1 MGRFKLRPILLKV
14 GEEKMKQKKIK
25 QEWLWAYVFIA
36 PMVIGTLIFGIIP
49 ILYSAAL
56 ALMRWD
62 GLGEKAFIGL
72 SNFINLMKED
82 KFRYEIRNTLVY
94 TVAVV
99 PVTLLLSLGVANLLN
114 KGLKATGF
122 FRVIYFLPNI
132 VMPVA
137 VAMVWRFLL
146 NSKVGLVNIFLKAIH
161 LPTPG
166 WISDP
171 KYIMA
176 ALVIISV
183 WSGVGYN
190 AVIILA
196 GLQGISLSLY
206 ESARLDGAGNIQT
219 FWKITVPLLSPT
231 LFFLL
236 TMSIMNSM
244 RVFDIIYTF
253 IGKADQGG
261 PIIDSSRT
269 LVFGIYEQAFKFLN
283 MGNASAEA
291 MVLFAMIAIITIIQF
306 KFQDKWVFYD

>member
-1 MGRFKLRPILLKV
+1 MRKRKF
-14 GEEKMKQKKIK
+14 K
-25 QEWLWAYVFIA
+25 QEWFWAYVFIA

-49 ILYSAAL
+49 ILYSAGL
-56 ALMRWD
+56 SLMKWD
-62 GLGEKAFIGL
+62 GLGEKTFNGL
-72 SNFINLMKED
+72 TNFVNLMKDE

-94 TVAVV
+94 TIAVV
-99 PVTLLLSLGVANLLN
+99 PITLMLSLGVANLLN
-114 KGLKATGF
+114 KGLQATGF

-146 NSKVGLVNIFLKAIH
+146 NSKVGLVNVFLRVLH

-176 ALVIISV
+176 SLVIISV

-190 AVIILA
+190 AIIMLA
-196 GLQGISLSLY
+196 GLQGISPSLY
-206 ESARLDGAGNIQT
+206 ESARLDGASSIRI
-219 FWKITVPLLSPT
+219 FWKITFPLLSPT
-231 LFFLL
+231 LFFLT

-244 RVFDIIYTF
+244 RAFDIIYTF

-261 PIIDSSRT
+261 PIVDASRT
-269 LVFGIYEQAFKFLN
+269 VVFGIYDKAFKFLN
-283 MGNASAEA
+283 MGGASAEA
-291 MVLFAMIAIITIIQF
+291 MILFFMIAVITVVQF
-306 KFQDKWVFYD
+306 KLQDKWVFYE